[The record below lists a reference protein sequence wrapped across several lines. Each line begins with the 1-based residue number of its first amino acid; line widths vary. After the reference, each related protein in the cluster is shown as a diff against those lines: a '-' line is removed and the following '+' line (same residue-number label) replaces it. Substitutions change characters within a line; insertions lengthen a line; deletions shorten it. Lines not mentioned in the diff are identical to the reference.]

1 VTAGMQKAENR
12 QYKEMLAANLQRL
25 AAIVRP

>member
-1 VTAGMQKAENR
+1 MQKAENR